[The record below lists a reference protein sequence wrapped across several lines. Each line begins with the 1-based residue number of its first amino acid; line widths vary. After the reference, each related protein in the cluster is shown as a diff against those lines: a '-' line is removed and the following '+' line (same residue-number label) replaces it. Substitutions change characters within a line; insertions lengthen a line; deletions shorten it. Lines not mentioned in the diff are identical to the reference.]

1 MRSRIYETVERLSVR
16 TSVCLSYRSTAE
28 TADLLLSA
36 REELLIDSGRHQQQR
51 HITESS
57 KCGQCHDDV
66 DN

>member
-36 REELLIDSGRHQQQR
+36 REELLIDSGRQCSAATAPQHKEQQMR
-51 HITESS
+51 AVS
-57 KCGQCHDDV
+57 
-66 DN
+66 